1 MSVVLRRWL
10 PLIVVAAAALWLR
23 TFDLAHR
30 PMHADEA
37 NQALKFGDLLE
48 SGSYAF
54 DPRDHHGPT
63 LYYAT
68 LPIAW
73 LRGEKNLVELDETTL
88 RLVPALAGTLA
99 VVFLGLLA
107 MPLGRWP
114 AVLAAAL
121 LAISPPALYYSR
133 DYIQETLL
141 LTFTLAA
148 LLGAKHWWS
157 SGRVSAAIWSGGC
170 VGLMLAT
177 KSSAP
182 LFLVAALLA
191 GITISPG
198 KPASSRV
205 VRDTLVALIS
215 ALLVAFVFYSSFGT
229 HFAGIEDAIRA
240 YGFAAQRVTAHSGH
254 EKPWWYYL
262 QLFGWN
268 QSGGLVW
275 QQLAFVALAGLGAAL
290 ALNTTSTPAEKAPV
304 TTLARR
310 ALLYTVLVALALSA
324 TPYKTPWHAI
334 HWVPGLAI
342 LAAAGA
348 ALLPRWWTGFV
359 LAVIVLWS
367 QALQARL
374 AVFQRPA
381 DERNPYA
388 YVQSSPDVLKFRP
401 LIDRALSGNPHGVVR
416 VISEEYWPLPWYL
429 RGLDQVGYWNS
440 IPLDCDGAVV
450 IASSTLAED
459 VRKNLHGAYD
469 ESYLGLRPG
478 FLCVVFTRKS

>member
-1 MSVVLRRWL
+1 MSAVLRRWL
-10 PLIVVAAAALWLR
+10 PLIVVTAVALWLR
-23 TFDLAHR
+23 TSNLAHR

-37 NQALKFGDLLE
+37 NQALKFAELLQD
-48 SGSYAF
+48 GNYAF

-73 LRGEKNLVELDETTL
+73 VRDQKTLTDLDEITL
-88 RLVPALAGTLA
+88 RLVPAIAGTLA
-99 VVFLGLLA
+99 VVLLGLLA
-107 MPLGRWP
+107 LPLGRWP
-114 AVLAAAL
+114 AMVAAAL

-148 LLGAKHWWS
+148 LLSVKRWWG
-157 SGRVSAAIWSGGC
+157 SGSFGAAIAAGCC
-170 VGLMLAT
+170 VGLMFAT

-191 GITISPG
+191 GITIQAE
-198 KPASSRV
+198 KPASKRLP
-205 VRDTLVALIS
+205 RDILVALTS
-215 ALLVAFVFYSSFGT
+215 ALVVAVVFYSSFGT
-229 HFAGIEDAIRA
+229 HFAGIEDAVRA
-240 YGFAAQRVTAHSGH
+240 YGFAAHRVTAASGH

-262 QLFGWN
+262 QLFAWK

-275 QQLAFVALAGLGAAL
+275 QQLAFVALAAFGVALAIGTPADGKLPAAL
-290 ALNTTSTPAEKAPV
+290 F
-304 TTLARR
+304 ARR
-310 ALLYTVLVALALSA
+310 ALLYTALVALALSA

-342 LAAAGA
+342 LAAAA
-348 ALLPRWWTGFV
+348 IALVPRWWTGAL

-374 AVFQRPA
+374 VVFQRPT

-401 LIDRALSGNPHGVVR
+401 LVDRALTEDISGPIY
-416 VISEEYWPLPWYL
+416 VISEEYWPLPWYF
-429 RGLDQVGYWNS
+429 RGLRNVGYWNS
-440 IPLDCDGAVV
+440 VPADCDATV
-450 IASSTLAED
+450 IVTSTTLAET
-459 VRKNLHGAYD
+459 VRNKLRGHYD
-469 ESYLGLRPG
+469 EAFLGLRPG

>member
-1 MSVVLRRWL
+1 MFALLRRWL
-10 PLIVVAAAALWLR
+10 PLIVVTAAALWLR
-23 TFDLAHR
+23 TYDLGRR

-37 NQALKFGDLLE
+37 NQAVKFGQLLE
-48 SGSYAF
+48 DGRYAF

-73 LRGEKNLVELDETTL
+73 LRGEKTLAEVDETTL

-114 AVLAAAL
+114 AAFAAAL
-121 LAISPPALYYSR
+121 LAVSPPALYYSR

-148 LLGAKHWWS
+148 LVCTKRWWN
-157 SGRVSAAIWSGGC
+157 SGRIGMASAAGCC

-182 LFLVAALLA
+182 VFLTAALLA
-191 GITISPG
+191 AITIQSG
-198 KPASSRV
+198 KPASARW
-205 VRDTLVALIS
+205 VRDAIVALLS
-215 ALLVAFVFYSSFGT
+215 ALLIAVVFYSSFGT
-229 HFAGIEDAIRA
+229 HFAGVADAVRA
-240 YGFAAQRVTAHSGH
+240 YEFAAQRVSAGSGH

-262 QLFGWN
+262 QLFTWN
-268 QSGGLVW
+268 QNGGLVW
-275 QQLAFVALAGLGAAL
+275 QQLAFVALAAFGAAL
-290 ALNTTSTPAEKAPV
+290 SFVSSTTEKTAV
-304 TTLARR
+304 TMLAKR
-310 ALLYTVLVALALSA
+310 ALLYTGLVAIALSA

-334 HWVPGLAI
+334 HWVPGLAV
-342 LAAAGA
+342 LAASAL
-348 ALLPRWWTGFV
+348 ALLPRRWTGVV
-359 LAVIVLWS
+359 LAVVVLWS

-401 LIDRALSGNPHGVVR
+401 MVDRALAADPNGIVR
-416 VISEEYWPLPWYL
+416 VISEEYWPLPWYF
-429 RGLDQVGYWNS
+429 RGLAHVGYWNS
-440 IPLDCDGAVV
+440 VPTDCDATVV
-450 IASSTLAED
+450 VTSTAFAES
-459 VRKNLHGAYD
+459 VRSQLQGHYD
-469 ESYLGLRPG
+469 ESFLGLRPG
-478 FLCVVFTRKS
+478 YLCIVFTRRP